1 VSSTARL
8 RAVSTTFGDGET
20 GHDRRLGSRAC
31 DSLTIF
37 RPNDSGRGHATV
49 ETCWFGTQSGVAW
62 RISISVPL
70 DRESARNIGV
80 HQTARAS
87 RIDIRAENFRATVA
101 LALQPSYSGSM
112 STSISRHDLVDSGA
126 PTTRTQLLTVAARSS
141 TPATTSRPKRAK
153 LVVAAR
159 IWGASSVPPISIAP
173 LVPMC
178 RAEFWGGD
186 RVWDAVI
193 RMSVSVTE
201 AVFLGCYGKDRDC
214 GLRGG
219 WG

>member
-1 VSSTARL
+1 MTAGSDPERLVLSPSSDLATLAAATRRSRRVGL
-8 RAVSTTFGDGET
+8 GRNRASRGGFLFRYRSTG
-20 GHDRRLGSRAC
+20 
-31 DSLTIF
+31 
-37 RPNDSGRGHATV
+37 N
-49 ETCWFGTQSGVAW
+49 Q
-62 RISISVPL
+62 
-70 DRESARNIGV
+70 RENIGV

-159 IWGASSVPPISIAP
+159 IGGASGAPQISIAP
-173 LVPMC
+173 LLPMC
-178 RAEFWGGD
+178 QQKFRGESHGNDRAAM
-186 RVWDAVI
+186 VLV
-193 RMSVSVTE
+193 
-201 AVFLGCYGKDRDC
+201 
-214 GLRGG
+214 
-219 WG
+219 